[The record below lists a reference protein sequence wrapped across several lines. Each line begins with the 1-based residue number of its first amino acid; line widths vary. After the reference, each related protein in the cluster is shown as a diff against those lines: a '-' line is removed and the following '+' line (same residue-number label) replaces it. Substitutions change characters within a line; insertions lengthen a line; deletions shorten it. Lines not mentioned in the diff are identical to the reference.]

1 MKYLLAAL
9 VAVGLLAVPSLA
21 AANPPDNHHPQD
33 PCRHNPTTL
42 CDSDTVVVVEEPPGE
57 NCPNGGVKL
66 TVIRDGGHVKEFG
79 EDRATEDFYVCNGED
94 GEPGPPG
101 PPGPPGEDGEDG
113 APGAPG
119 TPGADGAPGPPGP
132 PGADGEDGTD
142 ADTCVNGRRL
152 SPLFLP
158 IRRPWQRSFPTSGR
172 VRVRINGDTQV
183 RRILRTDSGRAYVR
197 VVVRG
202 LPCGVYP
209 ITVRSTGRWPAK
221 RIWIIRQDDDSRFGV
236 RIEKY
241 VIGNPGTGPTRPVP
255 SN

>member
-1 MKYLLAAL
+1 MYLKGLIAAFAA
-9 VAVGLLAVPSLA
+9 VALMLPASAL
-21 AANPPDNHHPQD
+21 ANPPDNHHPQD
-33 PCRHNPTTL
+33 PCKHNPTSL
-42 CDSDTVVVVEEPPGE
+42 CDNDTVIVVEEPAGE
-57 NCPNGGVKL
+57 NCPAGGIKV

-79 EDRATEDFYVCNGED
+79 EDRASEDFYVCNGED
-94 GEPGPPG
+94 
-101 PPGPPGEDGEDG
+101 GEDGEDG

-119 TPGADGAPGPPGP
+119 LPGADGPAGPPGPPGP
-132 PGADGEDGTD
+132 PGADGQPGAGE
-142 ADTCVNGRRL
+142 ACVNGRRL

-158 IRRPWQRSFPTSGR
+158 IRRPWQAAFPRRGL
-172 VRVRINGDTQV
+172 VRVKINGDTQV
-183 RRILRTDSGRAYVR
+183 RRVLRTDSGRTYVR

-221 RIWIIRQDDDSRFGV
+221 RIWIIRPDADSRFGV

-255 SN
+255 NS